1 MPTQTEVIVTDEEY
15 EAYEA
20 EQGQAVAAARAKME
34 RETPKLRVNHGKRPG
49 QDWRRKRP
57 EGGVK
62 RWPRLFRPVYVCQ
75 GFAWVCWRSRF
86 GGVGSWPVAVGPRVS
101 PATAKSGHSHWTS
114 LTVETLTHLPTLNH
128 QLTSK
133 QSQSYPE
140 VLSQCIYSRS
150 NVT

>member
-57 EGGVK
+57 EGGGKTLVEAVQAGL
-62 RWPRLFRPVYVCQ
+62 RSPRFCSRLLEVEV
-75 GFAWVCWRSRF
+75 WR
-86 GGVGSWPVAVGPRVS
+86 GVPGR
-101 PATAKSGHSHWTS
+101 
-114 LTVETLTHLPTLNH
+114 
-128 QLTSK
+128 
-133 QSQSYPE
+133 
-140 VLSQCIYSRS
+140 
-150 NVT
+150 